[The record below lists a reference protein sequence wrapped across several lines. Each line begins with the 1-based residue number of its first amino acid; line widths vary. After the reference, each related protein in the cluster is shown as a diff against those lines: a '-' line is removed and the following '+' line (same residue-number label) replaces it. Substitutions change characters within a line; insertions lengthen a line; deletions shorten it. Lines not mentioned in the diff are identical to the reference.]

1 MSSFSNFELASLV
14 KSMVSSYQA
23 EPSISHISPARLP
36 SRDAVIEII
45 RLLRELLF
53 PGYFGKQDLN
63 ADALEFHVGDSLSTL
78 RDRLYEQIRSALRHQ
93 AIRCETAE
101 NVCAG
106 PEDVDARA
114 EEAVREFMNALPR
127 LRRVLATDVQAAFDG
142 DPAATSMDEIIF
154 SYPGL
159 FAILVHRAAHELY
172 RLKIPMLPRMLSEHA
187 HSRTG
192 VDIHPGANVGESF
205 FIDHGT
211 GIVIGETVIIG
222 RNVKIYQG
230 VTLGAL
236 STRGG
241 QALKGVKRHPTL
253 EDGVT
258 VYSGASVLGGDTVI
272 GEGAVINGNAF
283 VTQSVPPHTRVNVK
297 NPELQYRNRQAQEFK
312 QDVPWDWV
320 I

>member
-1 MSSFSNFELASLV
+1 
-14 KSMVSSYQA
+14 
-23 EPSISHISPARLP
+23 
-36 SRDAVIEII
+36 
-45 RLLRELLF
+45 
-53 PGYFGKQDLN
+53 
-63 ADALEFHVGDSLSTL
+63 
-78 RDRLYEQIRSALRHQ
+78 
-93 AIRCETAE
+93 
-101 NVCAG
+101 
-106 PEDVDARA
+106 
-114 EEAVREFMNALPR
+114 
-127 LRRVLATDVQAAFDG
+127 
-142 DPAATSMDEIIF
+142 MDEIIF

-159 FAILVHRAAHELY
+159 FAVLVHRAAHELY
-172 RLKIPMLPRMLSEHA
+172 KLKIPMLPRMMSEHA

-192 VDIHPGANVGESF
+192 VDIHPGATIGESF

-211 GIVIGETVIIG
+211 GIVIGETVIVG

-241 QALKGVKRHPTL
+241 QSLKGVKRHPTL

-272 GEGAVINGNAF
+272 GEGATINGNAF

-312 QDVPWDWV
+312 QDMPWDWV

>member
-1 MSSFSNFELASLV
+1 MSTFSNFELGSLV
-14 KSMVSSYQA
+14 KSMVASYQA
-23 EPSISHISPARLP
+23 EPRTSHISSARLP

-53 PGYFGKQDLN
+53 PGYFGKQDFN

-78 RDRLYEQIRSALRHQ
+78 RDRLHEQIRSALHHQ
-93 AIRCETAE
+93 AIRFASAGDA
-101 NVCAG
+101 CALS
-106 PEDVDARA
+106 EVDHRA
-114 EEAVREFMNALPR
+114 EEAVGAFLNSLPALR
-127 LRRVLATDVQAAFDG
+127 TILATDVQAAFDG

-159 FAILVHRAAHELY
+159 FAVMVHRAAHELY
-172 RLKIPMLPRMLSEHA
+172 TLKIPMLPRMMSEHA

-192 VDIHPGANVGESF
+192 VDIHPGATIGESF

-222 RNVKIYQG
+222 RHVKIYQG

-241 QALKGVKRHPTL
+241 QSLKGVKRHPTL

-258 VYSGASVLGGDTVI
+258 VYSGASVLGGDTII
-272 GEGAVINGNAF
+272 GEGATINGNAF

-312 QDVPWDWV
+312 QDMPWDWV